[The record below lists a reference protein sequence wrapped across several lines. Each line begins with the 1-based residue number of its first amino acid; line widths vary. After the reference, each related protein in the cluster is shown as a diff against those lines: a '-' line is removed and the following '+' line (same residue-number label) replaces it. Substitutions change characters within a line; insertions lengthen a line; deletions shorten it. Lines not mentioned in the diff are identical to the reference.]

1 MCSERLFA
9 FDKMWRDEVM
19 RRRKMVLKRRI
30 RMVIAAFILIL
41 IGILVIPISHFKVA
55 AGEKNM
61 RQIEYKT
68 YVVQYGD
75 TLWGLADS
83 YMGKNFKNHQDYI
96 HDVMRA
102 NSMNQAMI
110 YEGQLLIIPCEGDVA
125 ENIQM
130 AAAGKDMRN

>member
-1 MCSERLFA
+1 
-9 FDKMWRDEVM
+9 M

-83 YMGKNFKNHQDYI
+83 YMGNNFKNHQDYI

-102 NSMNQAMI
+102 NGMNQAMI

-125 ENIQM
+125 ENTQM

>member
-1 MCSERLFA
+1 
-9 FDKMWRDEVM
+9 M

-30 RMVIAAFILIL
+30 RMVIVAFILIL

-55 AGEKNM
+55 ASEKNM

-102 NSMNQAMI
+102 LFRSRANGMNQAMI

-125 ENIQM
+125 ENTQM
-130 AAAGKDMRN
+130 AAAGEDMRN

>member
-55 AGEKNM
+55 ASEKNM
-61 RQIEYKT
+61 RQIET

-102 NSMNQAMI
+102 NGMNQAMI

-125 ENIQM
+125 ENTQM
-130 AAAGKDMRN
+130 AAAGEDMRN

>member
-1 MCSERLFA
+1 
-9 FDKMWRDEVM
+9 M

-30 RMVIAAFILIL
+30 RMVIVAFILIL

-55 AGEKNM
+55 ASEKNM

-96 HDVMRA
+96 HAVMRA
-102 NSMNQAMI
+102 NGMNQARI

-125 ENIQM
+125 ENTQM
-130 AAAGKDMRN
+130 AAAGEDMRN